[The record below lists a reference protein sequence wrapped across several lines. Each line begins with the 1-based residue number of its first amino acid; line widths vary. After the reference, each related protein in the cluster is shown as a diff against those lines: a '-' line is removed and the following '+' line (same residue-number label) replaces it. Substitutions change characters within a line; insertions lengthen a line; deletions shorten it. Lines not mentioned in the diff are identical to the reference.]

1 MIANEFRK
9 KTKQIKSV
17 KSSVKLLYQ
26 DKTFADFRETQRSFI
41 LR

>member
-1 MIANEFRK
+1 MSSEK
-9 KTKQIKSV
+9 KKQRKSV
-17 KSSVKLLYQ
+17 KSGVKLLYQ

>member
-9 KTKQIKSV
+9 KKKRKSV